1 MALPTAGPAKGPLV
15 LGMGTWLLKPL
26 PFGPLNEEPETQAGS
41 LALDSLCDPG
51 QAL

>member
-1 MALPTAGPAKGPLV
+1 MALPTAGPTKGPLV
-15 LGMGTWLLKPL
+15 LGMGTSLLKPL
-26 PFGPLNEEPETQAGS
+26 GPLNEEPETQAGS